1 LTVAAAAAAV
11 VVVDVLT
18 EEDAE
23 EVNGCLFVV
32 IAMSSMIH
40 VEVEVEVRV
49 DIVEARSILSALLVW
64 IRILHA
70 PLLLLSRNL
79 LLLLPHLHLHLQQ
92 HQQNMK

>member
-1 LTVAAAAAAV
+1 LTVAAAAAV

-40 VEVEVEVRV
+40 VEVEVRV
-49 DIVEARSILSALLVW
+49 VIVEARSILSALLVW

-92 HQQNMK
+92 HQQTMM

>member
-1 LTVAAAAAAV
+1 LTLAAAAV

-18 EEDAE
+18 EEDAG

-40 VEVEVEVRV
+40 VEVHV
-49 DIVEARSILSALLVW
+49 DIAEARSILSALLVW
-64 IRILHA
+64 IRILHT
-70 PLLLLSRNL
+70 PLLILSRNL
-79 LLLLPHLHLHLQQ
+79 RLLLPHLQQ